1 MTDSSF
7 SLVNA
12 ASGDRI
18 PVTGSMVVGRSADCG
33 LQVQQGLLSRRHAQV
48 HVQPDGVWIE
58 DLKSANGTF
67 VNGVRIEAKT
77 LLKAGDRVRFDIA
90 EFEFQTAA
98 SAAADGATL
107 YRKPEPPAPAIPP
120 TPSPPPPIAES
131 GIYKRPPAWVDQQL
145 PADGVNKTKLIDP
158 EMLKA
163 VRAAAPA
170 HVRTDEIRVPSLIV
184 QSGGQTNRKIELQP
198 TASGAQE
205 WSIGN
210 HADREIMLDD
220 PGVSALHA
228 KIVNEGNRWKLI
240 DQMSANGTFVNDRR
254 SNTSF
259 LSAGDRLRFG
269 PVECIFQVPGGATRS
284 QPVSETG
291 TPSRNKFVLIGVV
304 LAIAAIAALVAIKF
318 I

>member
-1 MTDSSF
+1 MTDSGF
-7 SLVNA
+7 SLINTT
-12 ASGDRI
+12 SGNHV
-18 PVTGSMVVGRSADCG
+18 PVTGSIVIGRSADCD
-33 LQVQQGLLSRRHAQV
+33 LQVQQGLLSRRHAQL
-48 HVQPDGVWIE
+48 HVQPDGVWLE

-67 VNGVRIEAKT
+67 VNGVRIDAKT
-77 LLKAGDRVRFDIA
+77 LLKAGDRIRFDVA

-98 SAAADGATL
+98 SAAAAADGATL
-107 YRKPEPPAPAIPP
+107 YRKPEPPAPPA
-120 TPSPPPPIAES
+120 IAES
-131 GIYKRPPAWVDQQL
+131 GIYKRPPAWVDQQM

-163 VRAAAPA
+163 MRATAP
-170 HVRTDEIRVPSLIV
+170 VNMRTDEIRVPSLIV

-210 HADREIMLDD
+210 HSDREIVLSD
-220 PGVSALHA
+220 PGVSTLHA

-269 PVECIFQVPGGATRS
+269 PVECIFQLPGGAPRAQALPDTR
-284 QPVSETG
+284 G
-291 TPSRNKFVLIGVV
+291 RSRNKFTLIGAALV
-304 LAIAAIAALVAIKF
+304 LAAIAALVVIKV